1 MRILV
6 IGAGIIGSV
15 HGWALSS
22 AGHDVEH
29 LVRRNRAERLKDGI
43 PVDIIDKRKGHPR
56 RFKGVYKIRPIEVIE
71 EPDTYEF
78 VIFPGHHYTIDE
90 VLWDLAPRFRS
101 SGFLFMTQNWKGCAD
116 IDAVIPRSRYVLGD
130 AKAGGSWNGDMLVG
144 AIRSV
149 DIGPVGAEGET
160 LARRVI
166 ACFESADIKAPYN
179 KRMPEYLW
187 VQFALNGALW
197 PALIEAGGFPEL
209 FKNEKIL
216 GKGLAA
222 LRECLGLLEQRGVR
236 LDEYPELRMYRST
249 SNLAI
254 AFASL
259 MSRVMFSLSEWARRC
274 SAHALGDPAEPRAFF
289 YDILNT
295 ADILGYAMPV
305 FSSYRSVIDA
315 FFKAG
320 YTHRP

>member
-1 MRILV
+1 MKILI
-6 IGAGIIGSV
+6 IGAGIIGSL

-29 LVRRNRAERLKDGI
+29 LVRRTRAERLEDGI
-43 PVDIIDKRKGHPR
+43 PVDIIDKRKRHPR
-56 RFKGVYKIRPIEVIE
+56 RFKGVYAVQAIE
-71 EPDTYEF
+71 EIDDPDAYQL
-78 VIFPGHHYTIDE
+78 VIFPGHHFTIDE

-144 AIRSV
+144 AIKSV
-149 DIGPVGAEGET
+149 DIGTVGPEGEA

-166 ACFESADIKAPYN
+166 ACLESAEIEAPYN
-179 KRMPEYLW
+179 SKMPHYLW

-209 FKNEKIL
+209 FKNKTIL
-216 GKGLAA
+216 GRGLAA

-249 SNLAI
+249 SSLAI
-254 AFASL
+254 AFTSL
-259 MSRVMFSLSEWARRC
+259 MSRMMFSLSEWVRRC
-274 SAHALGDPAEPRAFF
+274 SAHALGNPAEPRAFF

-295 ADILGYAMPV
+295 AEILGYAMPV

-315 FFKAG
+315 FFEAG
-320 YTHRP
+320 YTHRS